1 MILALCGYQGCGKS
15 TVGEAYSKK
24 YDVSFVDTDRKI
36 CEKIFLEKNVKCTV
50 REVFQLLG
58 EKKFRDLEKEVVKSL
73 CCDEKAI
80 VATGGGVLIDPDNV
94 RQLKSMAKIVYLKV
108 DSSILYERMMQQDT
122 LPKFIREAFIEEDFQ
137 KYINSRKELYESSA
151 DVILDISDKT
161 IAQCVGLLNQYRCD
175 YGQ

>member
-1 MILALCGYQGCGKS
+1 MILALCGYQGCGKT

-24 YDVSFVDTDRKI
+24 YDVLFVDTDRKI
-36 CEKIFLEKNVKCTV
+36 CEEIFLQKNVEYTA

-58 EKKFRDLEKEVVKSL
+58 EEKFRELEKEVVKSL
-73 CCDEKAI
+73 CCNENAI
-80 VATGGGVLIDPDNV
+80 IATGGGVLIDPDNV
-94 RQLKSMAKIVYLKV
+94 RQLKSIAKIVYLKV

-122 LPKFIREAFIEEDFQ
+122 LPKFIREACVEEDFQ
-137 KYINSRKELYESSA
+137 QYINSRKELYELSA
-151 DVILDISDKT
+151 DVILDISGKT